1 MSRKKLD
8 DYITEG
14 IYGPKEIKQ
23 DEKRKYLGTYRERVL
38 LAIYKAE
45 VYQKKGIPEIKT
57 IKNKHPDAV
66 MLLNDRMNI
75 HTLKPYRQLATDSN
89 FTYRYIRNETV
100 DSEYG
105 VIIALDH
112 AIEIEN
118 IHLPEENIP
127 NKNSVKEK
135 QPWWKRLFSS
145 SNE

>member
-1 MSRKKLD
+1 MSGKKLD

-38 LAIYKAE
+38 LAIYKSE
-45 VYQKKGIPEIKT
+45 VHQKKGISEIKAL
-57 IKNKHPDAV
+57 KNKYPDAV

-75 HTLKPYRQLATDSN
+75 NTLKPYRQLATDSN